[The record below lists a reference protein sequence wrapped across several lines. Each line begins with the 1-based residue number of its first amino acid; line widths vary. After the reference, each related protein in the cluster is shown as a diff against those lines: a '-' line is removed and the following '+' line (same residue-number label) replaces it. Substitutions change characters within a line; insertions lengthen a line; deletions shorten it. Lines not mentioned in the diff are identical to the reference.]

1 MGPRARTT
9 GSGGAHLCAD
19 AVSESTKAG
28 GGADEVADDSF
39 AFVFGI
45 ARRRRVDIV
54 LSAGRSLDDGRVLLS
69 DVVNA
74 NSGTLHK
81 GIISYGIRGRGMG
94 IGHWGLLVEAES
106 VPENV
111 QMQVVVMV
119 VPHNCIA
126 WWNGKVT
133 LISVGRI
140 AIS

>member
-1 MGPRARTT
+1 M
-9 GSGGAHLCAD
+9 L
-19 AVSESTKAG
+19 ST
-28 GGADEVADDSF
+28 
-39 AFVFGI
+39 
-45 ARRRRVDIV
+45 
-54 LSAGRSLDDGRVLLS
+54 GRSLDDGRVLLS

-81 GIISYGIRGRGMG
+81 GLISYGIRGRGMG

-111 QMQVVVMV
+111 QVQVVVMV
-119 VPHNCIA
+119 VPHNRIA
-126 WWNGKVT
+126 WWSGKVT